1 MKRKIVAILL
11 LVCLLTG
18 MLPSAF
24 AAGTTLESSVNL
36 DQLVSH
42 GISLFKA
49 MEAGG
54 KWDSVTNTST
64 CVGMGILGWINSAAL
79 QLLKWCAS
87 SAKGGNPEL
96 CKAYLGEELYNEV
109 VSAPVAIA
117 SELMPKWGYWG
128 SRRFSSTELAAAKAL
143 LGSELGIRVQ
153 KNLARLYITKQA
165 NRGWDAGVRTEAGL
179 LYYCSADNHYGEYGV
194 KGFMT
199 KVKSALGLSSSG
211 IISSLRQFHQGA
223 VLANVETL
231 AYRTKVY
238 NYLVNTL
245 KLDQD
250 GDEPIPTP
258 APTPDPTPTVPFTDM
273 PSPDSWAYD
282 PIVWAYTSRPQIT
295 NGTTATTFSPNKT
308 VTRAEAMTFLWTAMG
323 KPAPET
329 TRSPFTDVQEGSWY
343 YKPILWAVENGI
355 TTGTTPTTFSPKE
368 TVTLGQMLTFLWAAA
383 DRPRPGRDENP
394 YEDVSHDSYYYT
406 PVLWAYNGGILVGNE
421 GSGSKLLPKTGCT
434 RAYVVTYLYNYFV
447 MTSYGP

>member
-24 AAGTTLESSVNL
+24 AAGTTLETSVNM

-87 SAKGGNPEL
+87 GAKGGNPEL

-179 LYYCSADNHYGEYGV
+179 LYYCSADNHYGV

-308 VTRAEAMTFLWTAMG
+308 VTRAEAMTFLWTMAG
-323 KPAPET
+323 KPEPTLTE
-329 TRSPFTDVQEGSWY
+329 SPFTDVQPGKYYYKPVLWAYENHITGGKTDTSFAPKDKCSRAEVMTFLWTAAGKQEPSTTESPFEDVQPGKYY
-343 YKPILWAVENGI
+343 YKPILWAAENNV
-355 TTGTTPTTFSPKE
+355 TGGTGEGEFSPKAFCSRAQ
-368 TVTLGQMLTFLWAAA
+368 VVTFLYKVK
-383 DRPRPGRDENP
+383 DLLQ
-394 YEDVSHDSYYYT
+394 
-406 PVLWAYNGGILVGNE
+406 PVG
-421 GSGSKLLPKTGCT
+421 
-434 RAYVVTYLYNYFV
+434 
-447 MTSYGP
+447 